1 MSEQPAQNDQ
11 DEAWRPL
18 VTPRTRWW
26 RSWSLWLLVGCV
38 AVLGWGY
45 LAPYLLSHGGCGGE
59 IANAR
64 WNAKQEVRALGAF
77 KEEYGSYPNEDT
89 IAEVL
94 KRHPEAKGLLGK
106 TSSNDFF
113 RQLIVAGY
121 VDGERPFSL
130 AYRRSDDL
138 AKDKASGRML
148 KAGVC
153 SFSYVVWET
162 DEDIPER
169 APLLMMPL
177 IPGQLAFNF
186 KFASKK
192 LGSKA
197 IIGYSDGSVESMRIN
212 PKGKVLL
219 GGGKYFFDVSLPQW
233 GGKVPRIVWP
243 E

>member
-1 MSEQPAQNDQ
+1 M
-11 DEAWRPL
+11 
-18 VTPRTRWW
+18 VTHRDPGFDGRRV
-26 RSWSLWLLVGCV
+26 VGNTKGV
-38 AVLGWGY
+38 
-45 LAPYLLSHGGCGGE
+45 
-59 IANAR
+59 
-64 WNAKQEVRALGAF
+64 VRALAAF

-113 RQLIVAGY
+113 RQLIVAGH

-130 AYRRSDDL
+130 EYRRSDDL

-153 SFSYVVWET
+153 AFSYVVWET
-162 DEDIPER
+162 NLVPGR

-177 IPGQLAFNF
+177 IPGQLAFDF
-186 KFASKK
+186 KFADKK
-192 LGSKA
+192 THRRV
-197 IIGYSDGSVESMRIN
+197 IIGYSDGSVESIRIHPN
-212 PKGKVLL
+212 GKAPL
-219 GGGKYFFDVSLPQW
+219 GGGKFFFDLSLPQW
-233 GGKVPRIVWP
+233 GGKVPRIAWP